1 MNIALIGYGKMGKAI
16 EEIAVKRG
24 HSVTVFINS
33 KNLIEN
39 ADFSLIDVAIEFTR
53 PELALHHIDF
63 CITNNVPLVVGT
75 TGWYDEIPQIE
86 KKVLAHKAAMI
97 YASNFSLGVNLFF
110 ELNNKLASL
119 MNPYSKEYM
128 LSMEEIHHTQKLDS
142 PSGTAISL
150 AKDIIKEG
158 NYTSYHTIDDNNGV
172 PSKKETEFDI
182 IAKRIPEVSGTH
194 SVVYE
199 SDIDKITITHQAK
212 NRMGFALG
220 SIIAAEWLENKK
232 GLFTMKDV
240 LKL

>member
-1 MNIALIGYGKMGKAI
+1 
-16 EEIAVKRG
+16 
-24 HSVTVFINS
+24 
-33 KNLIEN
+33 
-39 ADFSLIDVAIEFTR
+39 
-53 PELALHHIDF
+53 
-63 CITNNVPLVVGT
+63 
-75 TGWYDEIPQIE
+75 
-86 KKVLAHKAAMI
+86 
-97 YASNFSLGVNLFF
+97 
-110 ELNNKLASL
+110 
-119 MNPYSKEYM
+119 
-128 LSMEEIHHTQKLDS
+128 
-142 PSGTAISL
+142 
-150 AKDIIKEG
+150 
-158 NYTSYHTIDDNNGV
+158 NYTSYHTIDDNDGV